1 MKLLVVILL
10 LGFNLCAQS
19 PFLLKLG
26 DEYIFADTTGN
37 VYFDQRFD
45 RVTRNYDIQGLYV
58 VEQEGKMGVV
68 FGPTFLIPCVYDD
81 IRLKKTEGSHFSFA
95 ARKGKFYGLINA
107 KGEILTPF
115 TYQVIYELNA
125 FGSLRNTN
133 RDYYELK
140 TPTGSIMG
148 SINDKDQFQLEIEE
162 PADEIESES
171 GFFILSK
178 GSKTLLYQH
187 DEKQNKLVKRLSF
200 TDVKLSFFLNSFYVT
215 YPKTGMTEE
224 YSYACKLLKKGKTEN
239 LLLAPLEENI
249 DATVGY
255 ESVVANEY
263 VNEFKEWELIDRRRS
278 ISRGYTDYLVR
289 GFVQV
294 EPANF
299 QLEDQLRHI
308 SSVTFASDV
317 SGLKCMVQYEYP
329 TFIKDKELTFIVPG
343 SHIDKVPTGYVMHFV
358 YNKKKLVGVMDV
370 LGANV
375 ISPMKGKIEIIKS
388 DQKNEFIQVET
399 KQASYL
405 LYHHLEKN
413 LLDTLVVGKP
423 KDSYSISGNVVTI
436 TRPVSKR
443 YAQIGKTTWATSK
456 REYVFIQKNN
466 MVSWFDSVRSVP
478 AIPSWNYAYKDQKVG
493 LIGHEARI
501 EVPTAYDSL
510 HLELVYRVDLG
521 PNPDYPRQPSYHK
534 IQPIVLAFDQDKISI
549 YFPVNGRMITKTLP
563 CSTSKP
569 IHVSYDGLFLI
580 QELGNGF
587 VEVYTLEG
595 KKLSKEPVRLVSG
608 LSTIAEFKDNYWY
621 LRATDQAEKEVL
633 IGSNGAWF
641 VLP

>member
-1 MKLLVVILL
+1 MKLLVVFLL

-68 FGPTFLIPCVYDD
+68 FGPTFLIPCDYDD

-215 YPKTGMTEE
+215 YPKTGITEE

-249 DATVGY
+249 EATVGY
-255 ESVVANEY
+255 ETVVANEY
-263 VNEFKEWELIDRRRS
+263 INDFKEAELIDRRRS
-278 ISRGYTDYLVR
+278 ISRGFTDYMIR

-294 EPANF
+294 EAANF
-299 QLEDQLRHI
+299 QQKDQLRYA
-308 SSVTFASDV
+308 SSVMFTPDKD
-317 SGLKCMVQYEYP
+317 GLQCFVQYFYPAHAKANEY
-329 TFIKDKELTFIVPG
+329 TFLVPG
-343 SHIDKVPTGYVMHFV
+343 NNVKSGARMIMHFV

-370 LGANV
+370 LGTNV
-375 ISPMKGKIEIIKS
+375 IPPMKGKIEIIKS

-413 LLDTLVVGKP
+413 LLDTLVIGKP
-423 KDSYSISGNVVTI
+423 KDSYSISGNVVNI
-436 TRPVSKR
+436 TRPVTKR
-443 YAQIGKTTWATSK
+443 FSQIGKTTWATSK
-456 REYVFIQKNN
+456 REYVYIQKNN
-466 MVSWFDSVRSVP
+466 TINWFDSVRSVP

-510 HLELVYRVDLG
+510 HLELVYSVDLG
-521 PNPDYPRQPSYHK
+521 PNPDYPRQPSYEK
-534 IQPIVLAFDQDKISI
+534 IQPIVLAFDQDKTSI
-549 YFPVNGRMITKTLP
+549 YFPVNGRMISKTLP
-563 CSTSKP
+563 CSTSTP
-569 IHVSYDGLFLI
+569 IHISYDGLFLI
-580 QELGNGF
+580 QEFGDGY
-587 VEVYTLEG
+587 VDVYTLEG
-595 KKLSKEPVRLVSG
+595 KKLSKEPVRLASG
-608 LSTIAEFKDNYWY
+608 RSTIAEFKDNYWY

-641 VLP
+641 ILP